1 MQELYQ
7 RHVEI
12 LFVQATRRVLHVPK
26 TVVRVQQ
33 KRAEIMYVQAER
45 RVLHV
50 PKTVVLVNLLEAE
63 AVVAEEAVVEEIPT
77 HQAQLTLQK
86 DTQEY

>member
-7 RHVEI
+7 RHVET
-12 LFVQATRRVLHVPK
+12 LFALEEKRAARVPK

-33 KRAEIMYVQAER
+33 KRAEIMYVRAGR
-45 RVLHV
+45 HVLHV
-50 PKTVVLVNLLEAE
+50 LKTVVHVQL
-63 AVVAEEAVVEEIPT
+63 AEEAVAGVEEEQVEIPT